1 MKRGVH
7 LASKVLSLNTHFVKF
22 TDGIVVHKFV
32 ARPKKDASECWIR
45 REGWLQVEP
54 HS

>member
-22 TDGIVVHKFV
+22 TDGIVFNKFA
-32 ARPKKDASECWIR
+32 ARRRKNASMNIEFAGRRSEKDGS
-45 REGWLQVEP
+45 G
-54 HS
+54 